1 MLLKNYFCLFKN
13 TFFIAEQT
21 KGTVVNR
28 TMPSLHR
35 GPLKITHTCPFKY
48 KSFALELNLYLV
60 NIFFLKICL
69 MFKSERSSSLTI
81 EQVSAGC
88 RYSGWFNRCRRN
100 TRGRAFIS
108 FSVRFSTRIL
118 LLQRG
123 CKKLSR
129 YKSLL
134 PSENLAKNVK
144 GLFRNTQ

>member
-88 RYSGWFNRCRRN
+88 RYSGWFTRCRRN

-108 FSVRFSTRIL
+108 FSVRFPTRIL